1 MSDAFADLWSST
13 APPTQ
18 KKQPLQAYQAASN
31 PSSRPITPGSSSAL
45 FNSQPRHTPNYTQPP
60 PQHAPP
66 KPSVTPKPSSGDPF
80 GALLSGNLGSSGGNG
95 RLTMAEMAAKAQQ
108 ERLDRHLNSR
118 NQAAGQNGAGAATLW
133 AGLDVLATPSQT
145 PSPPVKA
152 GSSNSLLDDADD
164 WGFGSTTST
173 RSSKV
178 EKVPAKPVA
187 STSNV
192 VDDTFSFDAF
202 DATPKAPPKV
212 PSVVPTSKSNM
223 NVWDALDSF
232 ADSPATTLATQLV
245 HDDAD
250 DLGFGPIPTKP
261 PQPVATTS
269 STLQRADSPSADFD
283 FGSREYD
290 DASPAPPAQQ
300 SRPSR
305 GAPSPPP
312 HILGQMVEMGFAPDK
327 AKVALINTYKE
338 PESRAR
344 KDAGW
349 DVEGAVSS
357 LINGGGG
364 STSHTP
370 EPRRAS
376 PDDYPSRSTRGRP
389 KPPTRNDSL
398 SRVPAAEPPS
408 QSSNDILAQASGL
421 GISMFNRANA
431 FWNTK
436 GKEMKDKVVERVVKV
451 YEETAGAA
459 RTETGS
465 SRSSSTTR
473 PKWMQDG
480 PEGLEHSDIPPT
492 SFKDDDEDEDVHQ
505 KPRQPRRKD
514 PLNTV
519 PPEQPARPAPREV
532 DLFTSDIPANVYVSP
547 FRRGKPKAATPAP
560 AAVAAPSL
568 PLRNL
573 TPPPL
578 APRSLLVSCSPSTI
592 SQSAKFKAQG
602 TEYFKLG
609 QYAEAH
615 AMYTRAIE
623 ALPSG
628 HLCRVPLYNNRS
640 LASSRNG
647 DVKGAVTDA
656 GRALGIICGI
666 PEGESNALSGLD
678 GLQEDVTPNDRAKLL
693 FDPRKEAKVTKL
705 EEGSEVDLGAAYIK
719 ATKRRAESYE
729 GMEKW
734 GEAKKDWELLL
745 NTGDW
750 VGESTR
756 REAVAAVGRCRKML
770 EGPPKSAAK
779 PPSRPPPRRPPPSTS
794 KSEPPSAALNALRQ
808 ANQQAET
815 EANQR
820 HELKDLVDSRLMA
833 WKGGKETNIR
843 ALIASLENVL
853 WPELGWKKVGMNELV
868 MENQVKIRYVRAIA
882 KVHPDKLTPNN
893 TTLEQRM
900 IANGVFGALN
910 EAWNAFKP

>member
-13 APPTQ
+13 APPPQ

-66 KPSVTPKPSSGDPF
+66 KPSVTPKPTSGDPF
-80 GALLSGNLGSSGGNG
+80 GALLHGNLASSGGNG

-118 NQAAGQNGAGAATLW
+118 NQAGAQNDGGSAMVW
-133 AGLDVLATPSQT
+133 AGLDV
-145 PSPPVKA
+145 
-152 GSSNSLLDDADD
+152 
-164 WGFGSTTST
+164 
-173 RSSKV
+173 
-178 EKVPAKPVA
+178 EKVLAKPAA

-192 VDDTFSFDAF
+192 LDDAFSFDAF
-202 DATPKAPPKV
+202 DTTPKAPPKV
-212 PSVVPTSKSNM
+212 PAAATASKSGM

-232 ADSPATTLATQLV
+232 EDSSATIPLTQPA

-250 DLGFGPIPTKP
+250 DLGFGPIHTKP
-261 PQPVATTS
+261 PQPASTNS
-269 STLQRADSPSADFD
+269 STPQRSDSPSADFD

-290 DASPAPPAQQ
+290 DAVPPVRR

-312 HILGQMVEMGFAPDK
+312 HIVGQMVEMGFAPVK

-376 PDDYPSRSTRGRP
+376 PDDYPSGSTRGRP
-389 KPPTRNDSL
+389 KPPIRGDSL

-408 QSSNDILAQASGL
+408 QTSNDILAQASGL

-451 YEETAGAA
+451 YEETAGAT
-459 RTETGS
+459 RTEPGP

-473 PKWMQDG
+473 PKWMQDA
-480 PEGLEHSDIPPT
+480 PESLEHQDIPPT
-492 SFKDDDEDEDVHQ
+492 SFKDDDGDEDVPR
-505 KPRQPRRKD
+505 KPRQPRRKE
-514 PLNTV
+514 PLYNA
-519 PPEQPARPAPREV
+519 PPEQPARSALREI
-532 DLFTSDIPANVYVSP
+532 DLFSSDVPANVYVSP
-547 FRRGKPKAATPAP
+547 FRRGKLKAATPVP
-560 AAVAAPSL
+560 AAAATPSL
-568 PLRNL
+568 PYEIPHRLPQL
-573 TPPPL
+573 P
-578 APRSLLVSCSPSTI
+578 
-592 SQSAKFKAQG
+592 SAKFKAQG

-647 DVKGAVTDA
+647 DVKGAVNDA
-656 GRALGIICGI
+656 GRALRVICGI
-666 PEGESNALSGLD
+666 SEGESNVLGGLD
-678 GLQEDVTPNDRAKLL
+678 GLQDDTAVDRVQLV
-693 FDPRKEAKVTKL
+693 FDPRREAKVTKL

-750 VGESTR
+750 VGGPLGGKLLLPWGG
-756 REAVAAVGRCRKML
+756 VGGC
-770 EGPPKSAAK
+770 
-779 PPSRPPPRRPPPSTS
+779 
-794 KSEPPSAALNALRQ
+794 LRVL
-808 ANQQAET
+808 
-815 EANQR
+815 QR
-820 HELKDLVDSRLMA
+820 LLLSQLRDHLVDLHRLGRHPNLPRPLLMLSDRRINKPKLKQA
-833 WKGGKETNIR
+833 RNTNLR
-843 ALIASLENVL
+843 TL
-853 WPELGWKKVGMNELV
+853 WTVV
-868 MENQVKIRYVRAIA
+868 
-882 KVHPDKLTPNN
+882 
-893 TTLEQRM
+893 
-900 IANGVFGALN
+900 
-910 EAWNAFKP
+910 